1 MSGVTYAMIVA
12 VENYNEPSDFPKV
25 NYAKKDSEDLT
36 EALKGLGYED
46 EDFIVLVD
54 EKATKAAITQK
65 LKKVCERALPQDR
78 IMFYFAGHGFY
89 ENDQNLLAG
98 ADAIKTAKID
108 TCVPINTLLGFLKK
122 SQARQKILFID
133 CCHSGFEAGE
143 YEREGIDSFSSD
155 ELIYQFSR
163 EEFCVGFASCKSNE
177 TSVSHPK
184 LQNGVWTHYLIQAL
198 KGEVAE
204 LYTKG
209 LLFSDKLQSF
219 LNKRTS
225 EFVKK
230 NTVKKKDQT
239 PIKFGSETDKF
250 IIADLNPLFEER
262 ARSRQISD
270 LSFVNISL
278 LSEEIDLVKNLPG
291 FQKGYHK
298 VPTNRTSATENFI
311 KDKGAEIIQN
321 EVNDLSIEIRE
332 RLGYKRTEI
341 SSNIDT
347 GVGSIETP
355 DFDYSIE
362 IRQSDSDPTKYVVV
376 RTLENVAN
384 SDVTMGEKFN
394 EIFSM
399 HFDRL
404 VFRLPKAV
412 NIESLIDK
420 IEGIEDSTIQ
430 VKYNPAN
437 PQSCRILIDGF
448 SHEIL
453 VNDDRISIATNFQ
466 TSPERLIGAFKAT
479 RKVIMSNPELRIL
492 E

>member
-12 VENYNEPSDFPKV
+12 VENYNEPADFPKV
-25 NYAKKDSEDLT
+25 DYAKKDSEDLVN
-36 EALKGLGYED
+36 ALKGLGYED

-65 LKKVCERALPQDR
+65 FKKVCERALLQDR
-78 IMFYFAGHGFY
+78 IIFYFAGHGFY
-89 ENDQNLLAG
+89 ENDQNLLAS
-98 ADAIKTAKID
+98 ADAIKTAKVD

-122 SQARQKILFID
+122 SQARQKILFMD
-133 CCHSGFEAGE
+133 CCHSGFEAGD

-155 ELIYQFSR
+155 ELVYQFSR

-184 LQNGVWTHYLIQAL
+184 LQNGVWTYYLIKAL
-198 KGEVAE
+198 RGEVTE
-204 LYTKG
+204 IYNKG

-219 LNKRTS
+219 LNKSTS

-239 PIKFGSETDKF
+239 PIKFGTETDKF

-262 ARSRQISD
+262 ERNRQIAD

-278 LSEEIDLVKNLPG
+278 LSEEIDLVRNLPG

-311 KDKGAEIIQN
+311 KDKGAAIIEN
-321 EVNDLSIEIRE
+321 EVTELSVQIKEQ
-332 RLGYKRTEI
+332 LGYKRTEI
-341 SSNIDT
+341 SSNLDK
-347 GVGSIETP
+347 GVGSVETP
-355 DFDYSIE
+355 DFDYFIE
-362 IRQSDSDPTKYVVV
+362 IGQSDSDPAKYVVV
-376 RTLENVAN
+376 RTLENVSN
-384 SDVTMGEKFN
+384 SNVTAGEKFN
-394 EIFSM
+394 EIFSE

-404 VFRLPKAV
+404 VFRLPKAI

-420 IEGIEDSTIQ
+420 IESIQDSSIK
-430 VKYNPAN
+430 VKYNPTN
-437 PQSCRILIDGF
+437 LDSCRILIEGF

-453 VNDDRISIATNFQ
+453 VHVDRISITTNFQ
-466 TSPERLIGAFKAT
+466 TSPERLIGAFKDT
-479 RKVIMSNPELRIL
+479 RKVIMANPELKIL